1 MVFNEIWNHLKT
13 RATRRINKL
22 VSEVITLLSLS
33 IHCVSLSILQID
45 RYPTL
50 RLQFMTPVHSI
61 ISPIILH
68 ALSNPQRF
76 HPVALAVTLSG
87 WRLLFS
93 PAFSMFH
100 SSSPAVVVIVSFAPL
115 SLSVSIFACVL
126 GLSAHH
132 RRDHIPFHRFFS
144 DPSKLALVSHHPDR
158 LVPW

>member
-1 MVFNEIWNHLKT
+1 VVFNEIWNHLKT
-13 RATRRINKL
+13 RATRCINKL
-22 VSEVITLLSLS
+22 VSE
-33 IHCVSLSILQID
+33 ID
-45 RYPTL
+45 RYPTITTPIHDPRPFNHQSHHPACTL
-50 RLQFMTPVHSI
+50 EPSTFPSRRSRRRLF
-61 ISPIILH
+61 
-68 ALSNPQRF
+68 
-76 HPVALAVTLSG
+76 G

-100 SSSPAVVVIVSFAPL
+100 SSSPVVVVIVSFAPL

-144 DPSKLALVSHHPDR
+144 DLSKLALVPHHPDR